1 MTRYF
6 LTISM
11 FFLSLAVALPA
22 VADEVL
28 LKNGDRISGT
38 IIKKD
43 NGFLS
48 IKTAYAGEVKVDWA
62 FVASVQAEAPL
73 VVLLNSKEIV
83 KANTITDDTPQ
94 QALASK
100 QSVKKADVKLVN
112 PPPYLA
118 GGGVLWNGRLNIG
131 ASSSDGNTDTQNGH
145 ASGEIG
151 ARTQKERYRLR
162 GTYNWASDLGQETEN
177 NMEGVFKAD
186 HFLSEKWFVSGRT
199 AAYKD
204 RFQDLNLR
212 ATLGASTGY
221 QFFESRLRNFYV
233 EAGVDYVYEDY
244 RASEDKEYPAA
255 RWGLGYDAFIYREK
269 IQFFHEHGLL
279 VSLEDTEDMMLES
292 ETGLRFH
299 VTGNLNSTMQVNYDW
314 NNSPGRDKERGDT
327 KYIFT
332 LGYSW

>member
-1 MTRYF
+1 MTRYC
-6 LTISM
+6 LTISI
-11 FFLSLAVALPA
+11 FFLSLAVALP
-22 VADEVL
+22 VLADEVL

-48 IKTAYAGEVKVDWA
+48 IKTAYAGMVRVDWA
-62 FVASVQAEAPL
+62 FVTSVQADPPL
-73 VVLLNSKEIV
+73 VVLLNSKEVV
-83 KANTITDDTPQ
+83 KASSISDNGPEQ
-94 QALASK
+94 SLSAAR
-100 QSVKKADVKLVN
+100 SVKKADVKLVN
-112 PPPYLA
+112 PPPYLSGA
-118 GGGVLWNGRLNIG
+118 GVLWRGRLNIG

-145 ASGEIG
+145 ASGEIS
-151 ARTQKERYRLR
+151 ARTEKERYRLR

-186 HFLSEKWFVSGRT
+186 HFLSERWFVSGRT

-212 ATLGASTGY
+212 ATVGASTGY
-221 QFFESRLRNFYV
+221 QFFESHLRNLFV
-233 EAGVDYVYEDY
+233 EAGLSYVYEDY
-244 RASEDKEYPAA
+244 RESEDKEYPAA
-255 RWGLGYDAFIYREK
+255 RWGLGYDVFVYQEK
-269 IQFFHEHGLL
+269 IQFFHEHALM

-299 VTGNLNSTMQVNYDW
+299 ITGNLNSTMQVDYDW
-314 NNSPGRDKERGDT
+314 NNSPGHDKERGDT